1 MTINGYY
8 DNSLIDEVKMKN
20 NSIKLKE
27 ILDINDFT
35 DINNLKNICTDY
47 DKTHLKIEID
57 YKLSKGNKN
66 SKNMNFINEFMFYDD
81 NKLVGYAGICDF
93 GGDEIEINGM
103 VHPDYRRR
111 GIFTRLFSLAK
122 DEFYKRDNKVML
134 LLSDNN
140 SIAGINF
147 IKNITDDYDHSEY
160 DMYLDMNVLHNL
172 RFDNL
177 IFRKAVYEDVN
188 KIVKEN
194 FEFFHKNDI
203 EEISSGA
210 TYIIETGNEKIG
222 KARLEITDDIG
233 GIYGLEILPDYRGKG
248 YGRELLILAIN
259 KLKEFKVKAINLQVE
274 TENKNAL
281 NLYKS
286 CGFKENYIMDYYRL
300 IKSIS

>member
-1 MTINGYY
+1 
-8 DNSLIDEVKMKN
+8 MKN

-27 ILDINDFT
+27 ILDINDFN
-35 DINNLKNICTDY
+35 DINNLQNICTDY

-57 YKLSKGNKN
+57 YKLGKGDKN
-66 SKNMNFINEFMFYDD
+66 SENMNFINEFMFYDD

-103 VHPDYRRR
+103 VHPDYRGR
-111 GIFTRLFSLAK
+111 GIFTRLFSLVK
-122 DEFYKRDNKVML
+122 DEFYKRDNKAML

-160 DMYLDMNVLHNL
+160 DMYLDMDVVHNL
-172 RFDNL
+172 SFDNL
-177 IFRKAVYEDVN
+177 IFRKAVYEEVN
-188 KIVKEN
+188 KITKEN
-194 FEFFHKNDI
+194 FEFFNANDI
-203 EEISSGA
+203 EEISSGS
-210 TYIIETGNEKIG
+210 TYIIETGNEIIG
-222 KARLEITDDIG
+222 KVRLEIIDDIG

-248 YGRELLILAIN
+248 FGRELLIQSIN
-259 KLKEFKVKAINLQVE
+259 KLKEYKVKTVNLQVE
-274 TENKNAL
+274 TENRNAL

-300 IKSIS
+300 IKGI

>member
-122 DEFYKRDNKVML
+122 DEFYKRDEKVML

-194 FEFFHKNDI
+194 FECFHKNDI

-274 TENKNAL
+274 TEN